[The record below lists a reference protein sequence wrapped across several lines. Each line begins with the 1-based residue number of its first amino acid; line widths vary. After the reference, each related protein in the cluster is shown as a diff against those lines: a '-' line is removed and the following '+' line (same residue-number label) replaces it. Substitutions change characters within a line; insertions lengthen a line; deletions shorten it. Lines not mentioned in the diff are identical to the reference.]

1 MMKII
6 EVQFDGHVKLPNNGR
21 VTNLL
26 RTTKDNE
33 LGSPVLVD
41 SLTEEMNGILAV
53 KTVDNPDG
61 KGKIVYRKLYPWMSV
76 SEVIYEPEKV
86 K

>member
-1 MMKII
+1 MKII

-21 VTNLL
+21 VTNVL
-26 RTTKDNE
+26 RTTRENE

-53 KTVDNPDG
+53 KTVENSDG
-61 KGKIVYRKLYPWMSV
+61 KGKTVFRKLYPWMSI
-76 SEVIYEPEKV
+76 SEVIYEPEAK

>member
-1 MMKII
+1 MKIV

-21 VTNLL
+21 VTNVL
-26 RTTKDNE
+26 RTNRENE

-41 SLTEEMNGILAV
+41 SLTEEINGILAV
-53 KTVDNPDG
+53 KTVENTD
-61 KGKIVYRKLYPWMSV
+61 KTKTVYRKMYPWMSI
-76 SEVIYEPEKV
+76 SEVIYEPEQK